1 MKKYLIFIF
10 LFLFLLSNQELEAL
24 KKNDP
29 APDFSLMGSEG
40 EKKYLSQIK
49 GKIILLEFLSTKC
62 FACDMV
68 IPDINR
74 LYETYLNKDVRIIGV
89 LFSNEIENVSKLK
102 DFLINKEIKYPVYV
116 ADVRVKKTYNV
127 FGFPNFF
134 ILNEKKQIVQIYR
147 GITKDTFSLLN
158 KEIERILNERR

>member
-1 MKKYLIFIF
+1 MKRYLFFIF
-10 LFLFLLSNQELEAL
+10 FFLLLFSNQLEAL

-116 ADVRVKKTYNV
+116 ADVRVKKIYNV